1 MSTGLS
7 CLRFLTGRRTRLISA
22 PVSRGLMSAWP
33 LHAVS
38 VWLLGWCVQGEIAV
52 IDRENGMTSRSI
64 PAIHAL
70 DGPCP
75 PVRSSDP
82 RPFRL
87 LPAGC

>member
-1 MSTGLS
+1 
-7 CLRFLTGRRTRLISA
+7 
-22 PVSRGLMSAWP
+22 MSAWP